1 MVLGKGGESRDFQ
14 STRDL
19 SAKRWGGMGM
29 YMRCVVIATCI
40 LGLLLAAHCMA
51 EEGVIGSIHNV
62 AGKVV
67 VVRAGAEIKA
77 EPGLRL
83 KAGDVLQTGANGTA
97 GIVLW
102 DDSTLSMG
110 TSSQLEL
117 TEFRFK
123 PAQKD
128 YALVLRMVKG
138 TFVYVPGRIAKLAPD
153 SVRIETPG
161 GLATVQGT
169 KLLAK
174 VK

>member
-1 MVLGKGGESRDFQ
+1 
-14 STRDL
+14 
-19 SAKRWGGMGM
+19 M
-29 YMRCVVIATCI
+29 YMRCVVIATFI
-40 LGLLLAAHCMA
+40 GGLLLAAPCFA
-51 EEGVIGSIHNV
+51 EEGAIGSVHNV
-62 AGKVV
+62 AGKVA
-67 VVRAGAEIKA
+67 VVRDGNQIKP

-83 KAGDVLQTGANGTA
+83 KAGDILQTGANGTV

-102 DDSTLSMG
+102 DDSTAALG
-110 TSSQLEL
+110 ASSELQL

-128 YALVLRMVKG
+128 FSLVLRMVKG

-153 SVRIETPG
+153 AVKIETPA
-161 GLATVQGT
+161 GLAAVQGT

>member
-1 MVLGKGGESRDFQ
+1 ME
-14 STRDL
+14 
-19 SAKRWGGMGM
+19 M
-29 YMRCVVIATCI
+29 YMRCVVIATFI
-40 LGLLLAAHCMA
+40 GGLLLAASCLA
-51 EEGVIGSIHNV
+51 EEGEIGSVHNV

-83 KAGDVLQTGANGTA
+83 RAGDILQTSTNGTV

-102 DDSTLSMG
+102 DDSTVSMG
-110 TSSQLEL
+110 TSSELQL

-128 YALVLRMVKG
+128 FSLVLRMVKG

>member
-1 MVLGKGGESRDFQ
+1 
-14 STRDL
+14 
-19 SAKRWGGMGM
+19 M
-29 YMRCVVIATCI
+29 YMRCSVIVAFVA
-40 LGLLLAAHCMA
+40 GLLLAAPCFA
-51 EEGVIGSIHNV
+51 EEGAIGSVHNV
-62 AGKVV
+62 TGKVV

-83 KAGDVLQTGANGTA
+83 KAGDILQTGTNGA
-97 GIVLW
+97 VGIVLW
-102 DDSTLSMG
+102 DDSTVSMG
-110 TSSQLEL
+110 LSSQLEL

-128 YALVLRMVKG
+128 FALVLTMVKG

-153 SVRIETPG
+153 SVRIQTPA